1 MTEYHFHEQDD
12 FLVRVDYFS
21 LEQLRQQFEE
31 LLRAHRDFEESRSRR
46 GRSSGD
52 NTSDH
57 DMGQLEKKSELALE
71 TFKACF
77 GEKLRETPGIIS
89 TMTFQR
95 AISTMIDWAFTL
107 LPNQAEQMSFSA
119 IAECSSW
126 LRDISSESR
135 PESHLQSS
143 NARPSWPLIQKI
155 RVYLKANILSKGL
168 IIADLPGLRDLNSAR
183 QAITERY
190 IRQCHQVLVVARI
203 DRAITDESIRYICEL
218 ARRVDLT
225 KIDIV
230 CTRSEDIN
238 TREEAL
244 NDWPTERARIE
255 KLQQAIDAQREEIES
270 LEEKINDYDPHAADL
285 TREEERA
292 LPQLLGDL
300 IKAKKTKSEQE
311 LELRCFIVQL
321 RNNHVSKGLRQTYR
335 DYPIAASLHIFC
347 VSNEFYWKHRQKPGD
362 VALPYLALS
371 GIIELRRYCIG
382 IVGQSRLQAIRT
394 FIKDD
399 IPALVGSIELWV
411 EVGSGSASA
420 ENKQRILDAVA
431 AMQQEINQ
439 VRKSRFFRE

>member
-21 LEQLRQQFEE
+21 LQQLRQQFEE

-71 TFKACF
+71 TFRACF
-77 GEKLRETPGIIS
+77 GEKLREKPGIIS

-107 LPNQAEQMSFSA
+107 LPKQAEQMSFSA

-135 PESHLQSS
+135 PESYLQSS

-155 RVYLKANILSKGL
+155 RVYLKASILSKGL

-203 DRAITDESIRYICEL
+203 DRAITDESIKYICEL

-238 TREEAL
+238 TREAL
-244 NDWPTERARIE
+244 HDWPAERARIE
-255 KLQQAIDAQREEIES
+255 ELQQAIDAQREEIET
-270 LEEKINDYDPHAADL
+270 LQEEIDDFDQDDANL
-285 TREEERA
+285 TRERERE
-292 LPQLLGDL
+292 LLELQRDL
-300 IKAKKTKSEQE
+300 IKAKKTKSEKE
-311 LELRCFIVQL
+311 LELKRFIVQL
-321 RNNHVSKGLRQTYR
+321 RNNKVSNGLRQTYR
-335 DYPIAASLHIFC
+335 DYPIAASLQIFC
-347 VSNEFYWKHRQKPGD
+347 VSNQIYWNNREKPRD
-362 VALPYLALS
+362 VALPYLAFS

-420 ENKQRILDAVA
+420 ETKQRILDAVA
-431 AMQQEINQ
+431 AMQQEIDQ
-439 VRKSRFFRE
+439 VRKSPLFRE